1 MDAIRLCP
9 HKLNPMLENMLTDVW
24 FWAFLGA
31 IGWGLGIGL
40 VGTRTLGRHL
50 GFGIV
55 MFVLAEIPRALLTL
69 PFVDQPRILPRTLWQ
84 IILGGLILAGSLVF
98 AAPVFRIVPLTA
110 PDKSEPLRTDG
121 LYSIVRHPL
130 MVCDILWPLGL
141 SLIFGSVIGVLLTP
155 LWFLMI
161 WVLTNVEEES
171 LTREYGDAYCD
182 FQSRVP
188 RFLPRLPG
196 FDRKRNTK

>member
-1 MDAIRLCP
+1 
-9 HKLNPMLENMLTDVW
+9 MLENILTDVW

-40 VGTRTLGRHL
+40 VGTKSLGRHL

-55 MFVLAEIPRALLTL
+55 MFILAEAPRALLPL
-69 PFVDQPRILPRTLWQ
+69 PFVHQLRIEPKTIWQ
-84 IILGGLILAGSLVF
+84 IVLGGMILAGSLIF

-121 LYSIVRHPL
+121 LYSKVRHPL
-130 MVCDILWPLGL
+130 MVCDIFWPLGL
-141 SLIFGSVIGVLLTP
+141 SLIFGSIIGILLTP

-161 WVLTNVEEES
+161 WVLTNVEEEA
-171 LTREYGDAYCD
+171 LVWEYGDAYRE

-188 RFLPRLPG
+188 RLFPHLTRLG
-196 FDRKRNTK
+196 KRRHTK